1 MVPAL
6 LLRGELLSG
15 CTIPAMDAVVAA
27 LITAVVGG
35 PLVYLLGNRRLRY
48 ERLYERR
55 AEVIA
60 KLSELLFEMQRSLLQ
75 WTSPFQSSN
84 ADRDEQRR
92 KAGEALD
99 ELIAY
104 YRSSSVWLEPR
115 TCEKIESFLNTTQD
129 AVYKYLDEL
138 NERGHPQNKAGR
150 DASLQLQSELPA
162 LRKELEGAFRA
173 ILYPAL
179 VRCPAATACTP
190 SDTEPQDRPA
200 RNRKAGRGERLRYD
214 TS

>member
-1 MVPAL
+1 
-6 LLRGELLSG
+6 
-15 CTIPAMDAVVAA
+15 
-27 LITAVVGG
+27 
-35 PLVYLLGNRRLRY
+35 
-48 ERLYERR
+48 
-55 AEVIA
+55 
-60 KLSELLFEMQRSLLQ
+60 LSELLFEMQRSLLQ

-129 AVYKYLDEL
+129 AAYKYVDEL

-162 LRKELEGAFRA
+162 LRKELEVEFRA
-173 ILYPAL
+173 ILYPARWYDAPL
-179 VRCPAATACTP
+179 RLLAHLRTRSRKT
-190 SDTEPQDRPA
+190 DRLETEKQDEA
-200 RNRKAGRGERLRYD
+200 SG
-214 TS
+214 